1 MAEVNRGEVWQF
13 GFPAP
18 GRRRP
23 VLVLTRQEIIGHLNS
38 VTVAPITT
46 TIRGIPSEVVIGTE
60 SGLKTTS
67 AINLDNLATVPK
79 KGLRAFVGTVSPE
92 VFTQVR
98 EALLFALGFD
108 DLDAEREAQT
118 PSLSLL
124 GLRSKHSGANTS
136 FQPFQSGLEIGIF
149 SLKKPACPPFSPH
162 AIDGA
167 SSQIRRTNAPIR
179 NLHAVYSTI
188 CNVSSGNA
196 AIHNVSRACGAL
208 RNAHYS
214 GQGSAV

>member
-1 MAEVNRGEVWQF
+1 MAEVNRGEIWQF

-18 GRRRP
+18 DRRRP

-46 TIRGIPSEVVIGTE
+46 TIRGIPSEVAIGTE

-67 AINLDNLATVPK
+67 AINLDNLASVPK

-108 DLDAEREAQT
+108 DLDA
-118 PSLSLL
+118 
-124 GLRSKHSGANTS
+124 K
-136 FQPFQSGLEIGIF
+136 
-149 SLKKPACPPFSPH
+149 
-162 AIDGA
+162 
-167 SSQIRRTNAPIR
+167 
-179 NLHAVYSTI
+179 
-188 CNVSSGNA
+188 
-196 AIHNVSRACGAL
+196 
-208 RNAHYS
+208 
-214 GQGSAV
+214 